1 MNIVPAIEGD
11 PIRITGTRGVQTID
25 EVVASH
31 GDVGEDDA
39 TNTKGLRK

>member
-11 PIRITGTRGVQTID
+11 PIRIIGTRGVQTID

-31 GDVGEDDA
+31 GNVGEDDA
-39 TNTKGLRK
+39 TDSKRLGK